1 MNKIIVFYGSKGSGK
16 DTCYGIIK
24 KLSGRHIVHLSFA
37 EKLRKSVWELFKD
50 KIIDKHRIWG
60 AIDEKE
66 APIEGW
72 EIPSSLGYP
81 EKYWT
86 GRRLLQWFGTDI
98 CRTVYGQIW
107 VNALIEQI
115 HDKIPGPYDV
125 CVTDCRFLNEYEAL
139 RNIKNTIF
147 VNVIRNLNENGFSNH
162 ASEKD
167 LPFFKEDIVINNNS
181 TLEDLKKELEKHKKL
196 WK

>member
-1 MNKIIVFYGSKGSGK
+1 MQKIIVFYGSKGSGK
-16 DTCYGIIK
+16 DTCCK
-24 KLSGRHIVHLSFA
+24 MVRELSGNRLIHLSFA
-37 EKLRKSVWELFKD
+37 EKLRKVVWELFGDKIKD
-50 KIIDKHRIWG
+50 KHKIWG
-60 AIDEKE
+60 AIEEKE
-66 APIEGW
+66 SPIEGW

-98 CRTVYGQIW
+98 CRNIYGEIW
-107 VNALIEQI
+107 VNALIKQI
-115 HDKIPGPYDV
+115 HEKIPGPYDI
-125 CVTDCRFLNEYEAL
+125 CITDCRFLNEYEAL
-139 RNIKNTIF
+139 RKIKNTIF
-147 VNVIRNLNENGFSNH
+147 VKVVRELGSNEFSTH

-167 LPFFKEDIVINNNS
+167 LPLFKEDIVVNNTS